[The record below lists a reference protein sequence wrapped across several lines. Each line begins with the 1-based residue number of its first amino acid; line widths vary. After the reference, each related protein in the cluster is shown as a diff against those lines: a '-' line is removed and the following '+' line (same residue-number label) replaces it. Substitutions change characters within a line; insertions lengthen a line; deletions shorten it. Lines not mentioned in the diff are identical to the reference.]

1 MSFDPSVVTV
11 TLNPAIDQ
19 TVRVAGF
26 AAGRVNRVAQSR
38 IDPGGKG
45 VNVACFLADL
55 GIDVAA
61 TGFLGHDNIARFESL
76 FEQKGVTDR
85 FVTLAGPTRVGLKI
99 VDVVTRQTTDLNF
112 PGLTPG
118 DDELTDLFERISEL
132 AEPGR
137 WFVLAGSV
145 PVGVPDDVY
154 AQLIATIHE
163 GGGGVVLD
171 TSGRPLQAALAN
183 PPEVMKPNLEE
194 LGELLGA
201 ELDTPGAVRDAAR
214 SLLDRGVERV
224 VVSMGASGAV
234 FVDRELALLA
244 RPPRVPVAS
253 LASTVGAGDA
263 MVAGIV
269 FGLLHDL
276 RLAHLARIATAS
288 GAYAVTRIGA
298 GMGNLAELERLIQGV
313 EIVVLDGALDGVPED
328 L

>member
-1 MSFDPSVVTV
+1 MSYDPSVVTV

-26 AAGRVNRVAQSR
+26 AAGRVNRVTQSR
-38 IDPGGKG
+38 SDAGGKG

-55 GIDVAA
+55 GIDVAV
-61 TGFLGHDNIARFESL
+61 TGFLGSDNLALFENL

-85 FVTLAGPTRVGLKI
+85 FVTLAGSTRVGLKV

-118 DDELTDLFERISEL
+118 NGELTDLFERIAEL

-145 PVGVPDDVY
+145 PAGVPDDVY
-154 AQLIATIHE
+154 AQLTATIHE

-171 TSGRPLQAALAN
+171 TSGQPLQAALQN

-194 LGELLGA
+194 LAELLGA
-201 ELDTPGAVRDAAR
+201 ELDTPDAVCDAAR

-244 RPPRVPVAS
+244 RPPHVPV
-253 LASTVGAGDA
+253 ASTVGAGDA

-269 FGLLHDL
+269 FGLLNDL
-276 RLAHLARIATAS
+276 PLAHLARIATAS
-288 GAYAVTRIGA
+288 GAYAVTRIGG
-298 GMGNLAELERLIQGV
+298 GMGNLAELEKLIQGV
-313 EIVVLDGALDGVPED
+313 EIVVLDGALDLLLDGE
-328 L
+328 